1 MRNQLKRIG
10 FVVCALITAA
20 AGTNAA
26 LAGTS
31 AILDTNDAMWKR
43 VQRLGPG
50 ARLKVTVGG
59 EVMERYFVQ
68 LNDTELVVLNL
79 SAPNLPKRQLL
90 NMAMD
95 HPEWIAGT
103 SKTSY
108 RDNSLRIGPDG
119 LFVKDRKLAELAQV
133 VEHFPRDRVTVIAKA

>member
-10 FVVCALITAA
+10 FVVCVLITAA

-90 NMAMD
+90 GMAMD